1 MIIVDTNVLL
11 SFLLTDGITRRI
23 IKENP
28 DVFMSPEHCFE
39 ELWEHRE
46 RWNRNKLKDS
56 ELLEIME
63 DIKRLFVMPV
73 SQEVYNS
80 YISEA
85 AELTDD
91 KDDSP
96 VIALALAA
104 DNEGIWTYNIK
115 HFRQE
120 IFGERIRVL
129 STGDVIELC
138 PLKES

>member
-1 MIIVDTNVLL
+1 
-11 SFLLTDGITRRI
+11 
-23 IKENP
+23 
-28 DVFMSPEHCFE
+28 
-39 ELWEHRE
+39 
-46 RWNRNKLKDS
+46 
-56 ELLEIME
+56 ME

-91 KDDSP
+91 KDDAP

-129 STGDVIELC
+129 STGDVIELY
-138 PLKES
+138 PFKES